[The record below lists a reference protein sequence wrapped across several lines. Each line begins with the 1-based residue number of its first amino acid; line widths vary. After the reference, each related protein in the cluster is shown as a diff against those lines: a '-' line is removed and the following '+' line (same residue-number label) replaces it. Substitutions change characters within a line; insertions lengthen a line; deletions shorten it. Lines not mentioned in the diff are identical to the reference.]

1 MICVIA
7 TIKAK
12 AGGREALLEHIAD
25 NLPNV
30 HAEEGCIE
38 YQPMIDTESSLGAQV
53 LDENIVTMVEKWETM
68 ANLNAHATAPHMLKY
83 REKVKDTV
91 ESVFL
96 KVLTVA

>member
-53 LDENIVTMVEKWETM
+53 LDENIVTMVEKWKTM

-91 ESVFL
+91 ESVSL

>member
-30 HAEEGCIE
+30 YAEEGCIE

-91 ESVFL
+91 ESVSL

>member
-25 NLPNV
+25 NLP
-30 HAEEGCIE
+30 E

-91 ESVFL
+91 ESVSL